1 MQHPLCKGKVMDL
14 PSRSAAVRLRQLAQS
29 EGAVPIAT
37 FMAIA
42 NAHYYA
48 TRNPFG
54 GEGDFINAP
63 ETSQMF
69 GELIGLWAADLW
81 KRNGRPHAALVDLGI
96 GRGTLMATPRRAAGR
111 GTVMSEPPVQLYKP
125 IATISAHTGT
135 RNSTTRRLK

>member
-1 MQHPLCKGKVMDL
+1 MHHPLCKGKVMDL

-54 GEGDFINAP
+54 GEGDFITAP

-69 GELIGLWAADLW
+69 GELIGLWAAEL
-81 KRNGRPHAALVDLGI
+81 RTRSGRPKAALDALSH
-96 GRGTLMATPRRAAGR
+96 GRCTLMAADLREAGPATGPGDLPRDPETLAVGK
-111 GTVMSEPPVQLYKP
+111 TE
-125 IATISAHTGT
+125 
-135 RNSTTRRLK
+135 

>member
-1 MQHPLCKGKVMDL
+1 MHHPLCKGKVMDL

-54 GEGDFINAP
+54 GEGDFITAP

-69 GELIGLWAADLW
+69 GELIGLW
-81 KRNGRPHAALVDLGI
+81 RSEER
-96 GRGTLMATPRRAAGR
+96 RGGK
-111 GTVMSEPPVQLYKP
+111 VCV
-125 IATISAHTGT
+125 
-135 RNSTTRRLK
+135 STCRSRWSPDH